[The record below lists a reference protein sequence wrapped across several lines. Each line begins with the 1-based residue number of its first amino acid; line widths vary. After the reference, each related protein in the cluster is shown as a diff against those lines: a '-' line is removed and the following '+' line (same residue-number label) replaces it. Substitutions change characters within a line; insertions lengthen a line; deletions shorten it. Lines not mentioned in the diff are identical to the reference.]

1 MGKARIYPYLHLP
14 GFPKPCELGP
24 KLPFPS
30 QTFRAACPR
39 APACCFPSFGRGGGG
54 GSRDLP
60 PPQARPGALPSL
72 PSPRWSLRLLVRHPK
87 YFQLGSSPSFP
98 AASLPGSAPF
108 SLNLLFVPEAPPQR
122 LWGSLCPFPFGEQ
135 IPQPPGAWQFGLKL
149 VPFEDLLPLLS
160 RR

>member
-1 MGKARIYPYLHLP
+1 MGKARIYLALHLP

-30 QTFRAACPR
+30 QTPGRCRLPLSPSLLLRVRRRRREPR
-39 APACCFPSFGRGGGG
+39 PSSPPGPPWRPA
-54 GSRDLP
+54 LP
-60 PPQARPGALPSL
+60 PLSQTVSAAPCQASKILPM
-72 PSPRWSLRLLVRHPK
+72 
-87 YFQLGSSPSFP
+87 GSSPSFP
-98 AASLPGSAPF
+98 AASLPCSAPF